1 MDLKRLRTSFLLLA
15 ATLAFGTFG
24 YHLVEGMAFFDSFY
38 MTTITIST
46 VGFAEI
52 KPLTTYGRIIT
63 IIVIVTGT
71 TTLAYTVGSIVRM
84 FVEGELSKTFGRMK
98 LEKEIARL
106 KDHYIICGYGRIG
119 SLICRE
125 LASYGIPFVVI
136 ENDLQ
141 SIEELRRDR
150 VLFLAM
156 DATNEDA
163 LLKAGIMQARG
174 IVPAV
179 QSDADNVY
187 ITLSAKGLRPEVY
200 ILSRASDEKAE
211 QKLKKAGATR
221 VVMPYLIGGR
231 RMAQVLIRPTVVD
244 FVDIALMDRHL
255 GLLMEEYRIADNS
268 PLSGRTL
275 VESNLRRDYGVIIV
289 AIRKKDGEMIFNP
302 MSQEKIDGGD
312 ILVMLGKKDDLERMN
327 RKL

>member
-1 MDLKRLRTSFLLLA
+1 MDIKRLRTSFLLLVS
-15 ATLAFGTFG
+15 TLAFGTFG
-24 YHLVEGMAFFDSFY
+24 YHLVEGMALFDSFY
-38 MTTITIST
+38 MTVITIST

-63 IIVIVTGT
+63 VIVIVTGA
-71 TTLAYTVGSIVRM
+71 TTLAYTVGNIVRM

-106 KDHYIICGYGRIG
+106 RDHYIICGYGRIG

-125 LASYGIPFVVI
+125 LDSYGIPFVVI
-136 ENDLQ
+136 ENNPQ
-141 SIEELRRDR
+141 SLEQLERDR

-163 LLKAGIMQARG
+163 LVKAGIEHARG

-187 ITLSAKGLRPEVY
+187 ITLSAKGLRSDIY

-221 VVMPYLIGGR
+221 VVMPYLIGGK

-255 GLLMEEYRIADNS
+255 GLLMEEYRIAETS
-268 PLSGRTL
+268 TLAGKTL

-289 AIRKKDGEMIFNP
+289 AIRKKEGEMIFNP
-302 MSQEKIDGGD
+302 VSQSKIEGGD
-312 ILVMLGKKDDLERMN
+312 ILVMLGKKDDMERMN
-327 RKL
+327 REL

>member
-1 MDLKRLRTSFLLLA
+1 MEIKRLRTSFLLLVS
-15 ATLAFGTFG
+15 TLAFGTFG
-24 YHLVEGMAFFDSFY
+24 YHLVEGMALFDSFY
-38 MTTITIST
+38 MTIITIST

-63 IIVIVTGT
+63 VIVIVTGA
-71 TTLAYTVGSIVRM
+71 TTLAYTVGNIVRM

-106 KDHYIICGYGRIG
+106 RGHYIICGYGRIG

-125 LASYGIPFVVI
+125 LDSYGIPFVVI
-136 ENDLQ
+136 ENNPQ
-141 SIEELRRDR
+141 SLEQLERDR
-150 VLFLAM
+150 FLFLAM

-163 LLKAGIMQARG
+163 LIKAGIEYARG

-179 QSDADNVY
+179 HSDADNVY
-187 ITLSAKGLRPEVY
+187 ITLSAKGLRSDIY

-221 VVMPYLIGGR
+221 VVMPYLIGGK

-255 GLLMEEYRIADNS
+255 GLLMEEYRIADS
-268 PLSGRTL
+268 STLAGKTL

-289 AIRKKDGEMIFNP
+289 AIRKKGGEMIFNP
-302 MSQEKIDGGD
+302 VSQSKIEGGD
-312 ILVMLGKKDDLERMN
+312 VLVMLGKKDDMERMN
-327 RKL
+327 REL

>member
-1 MDLKRLRTSFLLLA
+1 MDFKRLRTSILLLA
-15 ATLAFGTFG
+15 CTLCFGTFG

-38 MTTITIST
+38 MTVITIST

-52 KPLTTYGRIIT
+52 KPLTTPGRIIT
-63 IIVIVTGT
+63 IIVIVTGA
-71 TTLAYTVGSIVRM
+71 TTLAYTVGNIIRM

-125 LASYGIPFVVI
+125 LSSYDIRFVVI
-136 ENDLQ
+136 ENNPQ
-141 SIEELRRDR
+141 SLEELERDK
-150 VLFLAM
+150 VLYLAM

-187 ITLSAKGLRPEVY
+187 ITLSAKGLRPDVY
-200 ILSRASDEKAE
+200 ILSRASNEKAE
-211 QKLKKAGATR
+211 EKLKKAGATR
-221 VVMPYLIGGR
+221 VVMPYLIGGK

-255 GLLMEEYRIADNS
+255 GLVMEEYRIADDS
-268 PLSGRTL
+268 PLAGKTL

-289 AIRKKDGEMIFNP
+289 AIRKKGGEMIFNP
-302 MSQEKIDGGD
+302 MSQERIDGGD

-327 RKL
+327 REL